1 MWLFAV
7 KKYEGFA
14 KGSNPRYWNER
25 MENGYS
31 KRWSTGEEMMPG
43 ELYRNTAG
51 EIEARDAAGRRSMS
65 DWTRKMVPP
74 DYGDENTVFAEDEA
88 SGRWHS
94 AEEYDPET
102 ASIKE
107 QIAHSK
113 DELNKMS
120 PVAEKTVPKTL
131 DRAADAFKWVEEMY
145 ASIAYTVHR
154 DNFGDIRVSRKDI
167 SKGLRYAKTAEE
179 RAAIALVPEVL
190 KYGREIGAHENHKG
204 RSKSTITFAAPVVMN
219 GVRGNMAVL
228 VNRNNDN
235 YNTHRIVMPD
245 GSVFKFSGEKIDT
258 TPERSQGVAQTR
270 SLAETADAVSDNSIP
285 TSPQSVNKQFSVS
298 ERTPEQKKEILAQ
311 ARRYASGEIGKD
323 EFFRHMDRI
332 DGTRRSAPSR
342 NAYRQPPKNQSYS
355 DEARE
360 IYDRAHSEGVSVDEY
375 LRRNWEEF
383 DIDGRWSDA
392 AQEALRMDGRRY
404 SVEEGSY
411 DINPTKKVGQ
421 SVKSDTSLL
430 MTGQPENSDTS
441 SVGDSIRSSSENV
454 NKQFSVSERTPEQK
468 IITYVTAYKTTAA
481 AKQRGNQTARFN

>member
-51 EIEARDAAGRRSMS
+51 EIEARDAASRR
-65 DWTRKMVPP
+65 TLTPEERINKAP
-74 DYGDENTVFAEDEA
+74 DLGDENTVFAEDEA

-298 ERTPEQKKEILAQ
+298 ERTPEQK
-311 ARRYASGEIGKD
+311 
-323 EFFRHMDRI
+323 
-332 DGTRRSAPSR
+332 
-342 NAYRQPPKNQSYS
+342 
-355 DEARE
+355 
-360 IYDRAHSEGVSVDEY
+360 
-375 LRRNWEEF
+375 
-383 DIDGRWSDA
+383 
-392 AQEALRMDGRRY
+392 
-404 SVEEGSY
+404 
-411 DINPTKKVGQ
+411 
-421 SVKSDTSLL
+421 
-430 MTGQPENSDTS
+430 
-441 SVGDSIRSSSENV
+441 
-454 NKQFSVSERTPEQK
+454 
-468 IITYVTAYKTTAA
+468 IITYVTAYETTAA
-481 AKQRGNQTARFN
+481 AKKRGNQKARFN